1 MWLMMLWSCNNDK
14 PIEPD
19 QTTEEPS
26 DEDSL
31 ECELDTDCIGS
42 QICESNTCV
51 DGDRNNSPEEAQSL
65 LWDDPTTGFINPAGD
80 EDFYVFTSGGGEYVR
95 ITTTQNF
102 DGADTVVTLRNSAGQ
117 VVAWSDDYPTG
128 SSISTFDS
136 AVYAYLAVADDYV
149 ITVEDASTY
158 YNTGEDLGSPLYEYT
173 LTLEEWSQNTD
184 EPDSE
189 GDPSVE
195 LSIENTN
202 MWNAVGVNIQSEG
215 DSDFILINV
224 SADSSWLTISGME
237 DLGNSDL
244 KPLVRLYDS
253 EMNLLSEKED
263 VGPDGE
269 LLYPQ
274 ITPGDYYVEVT
285 DATGDGGDNHWEFFF
300 IIARD
305 KSTYETETEPNDDMG
320 TANSLTLTDTETSS
334 GSPYSYVQA
343 LVLQQ
348 AQAMSIGFP
357 LQIPTQKPTLWAA

>member
-1 MWLMMLWSCNNDK
+1 M
-14 PIEPD
+14 
-19 QTTEEPS
+19 
-26 DEDSL
+26 
-31 ECELDTDCIGS
+31 EC
-42 QICESNTCV
+42 
-51 DGDRNNSPEEAQSL
+51 R
-65 LWDDPTTGFINPAGD
+65 
-80 EDFYVFTSGGGEYVR
+80 R
-95 ITTTQNF
+95 
-102 DGADTVVTLRNSAGQ
+102 
-117 VVAWSDDYPTG
+117 
-128 SSISTFDS
+128 
-136 AVYAYLAVADDYV
+136 
-149 ITVEDASTY
+149 
-158 YNTGEDLGSPLYEYT
+158 
-173 LTLEEWSQNTD
+173 
-184 EPDSE
+184 
-189 GDPSVE
+189 
-195 LSIENTN
+195 
-202 MWNAVGVNIQSEG
+202 VNIQSEG

-269 LLYPQ
+269 LLHPQ

-343 LVLQQ
+343 FGTAAGPSDVDWFSIANPYTEAHIVGCLNSTLQGPHCCR
-348 AQAMSIGFP
+348 SLSLYDSLHEPSCRDGCLICC
-357 LQIPTQKPTLWAA
+357 

>member
-149 ITVEDASTY
+149 LTVEDAST
-158 YNTGEDLGSPLYEYT
+158 
-173 LTLEEWSQNTD
+173 
-184 EPDSE
+184 
-189 GDPSVE
+189 
-195 LSIENTN
+195 
-202 MWNAVGVNIQSEG
+202 
-215 DSDFILINV
+215 
-224 SADSSWLTISGME
+224 
-237 DLGNSDL
+237 
-244 KPLVRLYDS
+244 
-253 EMNLLSEKED
+253 
-263 VGPDGE
+263 
-269 LLYPQ
+269 
-274 ITPGDYYVEVT
+274 
-285 DATGDGGDNHWEFFF
+285 
-300 IIARD
+300 
-305 KSTYETETEPNDDMG
+305 
-320 TANSLTLTDTETSS
+320 
-334 GSPYSYVQA
+334 
-343 LVLQQ
+343 
-348 AQAMSIGFP
+348 
-357 LQIPTQKPTLWAA
+357 